1 MAKKKT
7 FKVAA
12 VQNSSVFL
20 NKKATVEKA
29 CELVAKASLK
39 GAKLVVFPEA
49 FIPSYPDW
57 VWVVPPYKKPILD
70 EMYLELLEN
79 SVSIPDDATKKLAAA
94 AKKNK
99 IIIAIG
105 INERNSEA
113 SNATLFNTLLYFDEK
128 GNIIG
133 KHRKLIPTG
142 AERLVW
148 AQGDGS
154 TLNSFN
160 TPFGK
165 LCGLLCWENFMP
177 LARNAVYSWGTQL
190 HVTPTWDSSEAW
202 LNSMKFIAKEGGMFV
217 INSCQAIHLQDIPN
231 KYEFK
236 NFYPEGK
243 EWINQGNSCIIN
255 PKGQFI
261 TEPLKA
267 KKSII
272 YADIDLDLIASSKW
286 IFDATGHYA
295 RPDVFKFSMNR
306 NPNKN
311 FEDA

>member
-12 VQNSSVFL
+12 VQNSPVFL

-29 CELVAKASLK
+29 CELVAKASAK
-39 GAKLVVFPEA
+39 GAKIVVFPEA
-49 FIPSYPDW
+49 FISAYPDW
-57 VWVVPPYKKPILD
+57 VWVVPPYRKPILD
-70 EMYLELLEN
+70 EMYSELLEN
-79 SVSIPDDATKKLAAA
+79 AISIPDDATIKLAAS

-99 IIIAIG
+99 IFIAIG
-105 INERNSEA
+105 VNERNSEA
-113 SNATLFNTLLYFDEK
+113 SNASLFNTLLYFDDK
-128 GNIIG
+128 GNIMG

-148 AQGDGS
+148 SQGDGS
-154 TLNSFN
+154 TFNSFD

-177 LARNAVYSWGTQL
+177 LARNSVYSWGTQI

-202 LNSMKFIAKEGGMFV
+202 QNSMRYIAHEGGMFV
-217 INSCQAIHLQDIPN
+217 INSCQAIHINDIPN

-236 NFYPEGK
+236 KLYPEGK
-243 EWINQGNSCIIN
+243 NWLNPGNSCIIN

-261 TEPLKA
+261 TEPLKT

-272 YADIDLDLIASSKW
+272 YADIDLDLIAGSKW
-286 IFDATGHYA
+286 IFDVTGHYA
-295 RPDVFKFSMNR
+295 RPDVFRFSINQ
-306 NPNKN
+306 NPNEMMKK
-311 FEDA
+311 E